1 MIYKVLYQ
9 DHIVEVPVRENTKA
23 MYVEATSD
31 SEVREKLYA
40 LPIQVEFIQE
50 LEGKHLEYERTS
62 EDFEVIQVEDL

>member
-9 DHIVEVPVRENTKA
+9 DHVVEVPVRENTKA
-23 MYVEATSD
+23 MYVEAKSD

-50 LEGKHLEYERTS
+50 LEGEHLKYERAS
-62 EDFEVIQVEDL
+62 DDFEIVQVEDL